1 MTAKQKAARANFKKA
16 VTDAQK
22 LRKSNPKLTNAQALK
37 QAFAKNKKVGAVKNK
52 AAVKKAAPKKKAAVK
67 KSSLKKKAATKKADS
82 IHKDTKSH
90 NVNIRV
96 VSGIKK
102 GINQSMLG
110 LLKQYIAVYNFANGS
125 SDYEMFN
132 ATSLAEAKKFAQFHK
147 RRENIKGKLSV
158 KLIKK

>member
-22 LRKSNPKLTNAQALK
+22 LRKSNPKLTQAQALK
-37 QAFAKNKKVGAVKNK
+37 QAFAKNKKVGAVKK
-52 AAVKKAAPKKKAAVK
+52 KDAVKKAAI
-67 KSSLKKKAATKKADS
+67 KKKAATKKATRV
-82 IHKDTKSH
+82 HKDTKSH
-90 NVNIRV
+90 NLNIRV

-110 LLKQYIAVYNFANGS
+110 LLKEYIAVYNFTNGS
-125 SDYEMFN
+125 CNYEMFK
-132 ATSLAEAKKFAQFHK
+132 ALSLAEAKKFAQFHK
-147 RRENIKGKLSV
+147 RKENIKGKISV

>member
-22 LRKSNPKLTNAQALK
+22 LRKSNPKLTQAQALK
-37 QAFAKNKKVGAVKNK
+37 QAFAKNKKVGAVKKK
-52 AAVKKAAPKKKAAVK
+52 AGIKKAAPKKK
-67 KSSLKKKAATKKADS
+67 SATKKADR
-82 IHKDTKSH
+82 IDKDNKSH

-96 VSGIKK
+96 VSGVKK

-110 LLKQYIAVYNFANGS
+110 LLKQYIAVYNFPNGS